1 MIKNIYYLKIVLK
14 IIFVD
19 TRRFFKKLYFTNYE
33 KNCADIVYPSLYYR
47 WNIAKLESFTLS
59 VINFFLRAQHRSNKM
74 AALVL
79 PRFAGA
85 THELAPVRAAA
96 LQFRCNVLR
105 IMFQKMYR

>member
-1 MIKNIYYLKIVLK
+1 MILLHRK
-14 IIFVD
+14 
-19 TRRFFKKLYFTNYE
+19 
-33 KNCADIVYPSLYYR
+33 
-47 WNIAKLESFTLS
+47 
-59 VINFFLRAQHRSNKM
+59 LRAHHRSNKM

-85 THELAPVRAAA
+85 THELAPVRVAA

>member
-1 MIKNIYYLKIVLK
+1 MFIH
-14 IIFVD
+14 
-19 TRRFFKKLYFTNYE
+19 LYTI
-33 KNCADIVYPSLYYR
+33 DSLYY
-47 WNIAKLESFTLS
+47 ILKLESFTLS
-59 VINFFLRAQHRSNKM
+59 VINFFFRAQHRSNKM